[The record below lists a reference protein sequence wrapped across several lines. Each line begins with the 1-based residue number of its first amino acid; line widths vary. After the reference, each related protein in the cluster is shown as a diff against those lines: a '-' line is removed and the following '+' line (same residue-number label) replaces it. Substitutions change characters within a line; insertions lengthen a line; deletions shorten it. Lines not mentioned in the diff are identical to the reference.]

1 MSSQFDPSSVAS
13 KGMLRF
19 QSPFNINS
27 PHRKWLGWKGIG
39 HRLVLALAML
49 SLTTIFLSVVSSF
62 TFKDLNQRLIEL
74 KESEIPAL
82 EQAARL
88 NDMVRV
94 IISTSSQLGGAE
106 SNIERKQAM
115 QDIESA
121 IQVMDGIMVNFP
133 DYHAYFKDL
142 IAQVDHS
149 LSLLYQS
156 EIELELLNKELRN
169 LLEGFYPLLQ
179 QASDSLDNL
188 LDVRKEEI
196 QYTQLKSLLYYQLG
210 LVEKLYN
217 DSSFN
222 ELDYTSY
229 RLEQVGEEWWAL
241 WVNGDLRSDFPELDH
256 QLTVIY
262 NLASSSSS
270 LYELKNKALDY
281 RYQEQYFLQ
290 NSREYLN
297 QLTVQIERNTSTVNR
312 NIDQSINE
320 AQLSLQSNQQLS
332 LFLSLFS
339 ILAAAAI
346 SWFYV
351 RKSILERL
359 LQLKDNMFAI
369 STGHLDTEVSI
380 RGKDEVTQMAK
391 YLKVFQMTAKAVK
404 QTNRKLEA
412 EVEERTIAEA
422 KLRITQD
429 ELVQAGKLAAL
440 GQLSVGITHEINQPL
455 TAVNSH
461 VRSAQLWL
469 DKGREDKVVLNLQKI
484 EGLLEKVSAITRHL
498 KAFSRKS
505 DGKIQNVELEHV
517 IGDAIEL
524 FETRQNNVPIVYRNT
539 GSYWVKANSIRLEQ
553 VLVNL
558 ISNALDA
565 VATCDKERNAP
576 SIIISTL
583 ETKTSVQ
590 ILVKDNGL
598 GIPQEDL
605 PHLFDPFYS
614 RKSSGKGLGL
624 GLSIAYNIIKD
635 FGGSIHVESVEHQGS
650 EFIVT
655 LQKGTDS

>member
-1 MSSQFDPSSVAS
+1 MNSDVYSAKENAELNLSSRSLSALKLP
-13 KGMLRF
+13 R
-19 QSPFNINS
+19 
-27 PHRKWLGWKGIG
+27 RKWFGWKGIEQ
-39 HRLVLALAML
+39 RLVLALAML
-49 SLTTIFLSVVSSF
+49 SMTTIFLSVVSTF
-62 TFKDLNQRLIEL
+62 TFNDLNQRLVEL

-82 EQAARL
+82 DQAARL

-94 IISTSSQLGGAE
+94 IIVASSQLSDAE
-106 SNIERKQAM
+106 SNLERKQFL
-115 QDIESA
+115 QRIEEA
-121 IQVMDGIMVNFP
+121 IAVMDGIMVQFP
-133 DYHAYFKDL
+133 EYHSYFKDL
-142 IAQVDHS
+142 IAQVHNS

-156 EIELELLNKELRN
+156 EIESDHLNKELRN

-179 QASDSLDNL
+179 LASNSLDALPQAS
-188 LDVRKEEI
+188 KERI

-241 WVNGDLRSDFPELDH
+241 WVNGDLRSEFPELDK
-256 QLTVIY
+256 QLAVIY

-270 LYELKNKALDY
+270 LYSVKNKALDY

-290 NSREYLN
+290 NSREHLN
-297 QLTVQIERNTSTVNR
+297 QLTVQIESNTSKVNR
-312 NIDQSINE
+312 NIDHSINQ
-320 AQLSLQSNQQLS
+320 AQESLHSNQRLS

-369 STGHLDTEVSI
+369 STGHLDTEVAI
-380 RGKDEVTQMAK
+380 RGRDEVTQMAK
-391 YLKVFQMTAKAVK
+391 YLKVFQTTAKVVK

-412 EVEERTIAEA
+412 EVEERTLAEA
-422 KLRITQD
+422 KLRVTQD

-469 DKGREDKVVLNLQKI
+469 DKDRPDKAALNLQKI
-484 EGLLEKVSAITRHL
+484 ETLLEKVAAITRHL

-505 DGKIQNVELEHV
+505 DGKIESVELQGV
-517 IGDAIEL
+517 ISDAIEL
-524 FETRQNNVPIVYRNT
+524 FETRRNNVAIAYQNNPISNVR
-539 GSYWVKANSIRLEQ
+539 ANSIRLEQ

-565 VATCDKERNAP
+565 VELNDAP
-576 SIIISTL
+576 SIEIATL
-583 ETKTSVQ
+583 ESDATVTIS
-590 ILVKDNGL
+590 VKDNGL
-598 GIPQEDL
+598 GIPAEDI

-635 FGGSIHVESVEHQGS
+635 FGGSIHVESVEHQGT

-655 LQKGTDS
+655 LQKGTHS

>member
-1 MSSQFDPSSVAS
+1 MINDAYQAIDKTKPCTTRIHGAFARSVPT
-13 KGMLRF
+13 K
-19 QSPFNINS
+19 
-27 PHRKWLGWKGIG
+27 KWFRWKGIEL
-39 HRLVLALAML
+39 RLVLAFAIL
-49 SLTTIFLSVVSSF
+49 SMTTIFLSVFSSS
-62 TFKDLNQRLIEL
+62 TFNELNQQLITL
-74 KESEIPAL
+74 KKSEIPAL
-82 EQAARL
+82 DHASRL

-94 IISTSSQLGGAE
+94 IITTSSQLSEAD
-106 SNIERKQAM
+106 SSLERKHAM
-115 QDIESA
+115 QEIQDA
-121 IQVMDGIMVNFP
+121 ILVMDSIMLNFP

-142 IAQVDHS
+142 IAQVNNS

-156 EIELELLNKELRN
+156 EIESNALNRELWG

-179 QASDSLDNL
+179 QASYSLDRL
-188 LDVRKEEI
+188 PAKSKEKI
-196 QYTQLKSLLYYQLG
+196 QYIQLRSLLYYQLG

-222 ELDYTSY
+222 ELDYTSN
-229 RLEQVGEEWWAL
+229 RLEQIGEQWWTL
-241 WVNGDLRSDFPELDH
+241 WVSGDLRSEFPELDR
-256 QLTVIY
+256 QLAIIY
-262 NLASSSSS
+262 NLASSTSR
-270 LYELKNKALDY
+270 LYVLKNKALDH

-290 NSREYLN
+290 NSREHLN
-297 QLTVQIERNTSTVNR
+297 QLTVQIERNTNKVNG
-312 NIDQSINE
+312 NIDQSIQQ
-320 AQLSLQSNQQLS
+320 AQLSLQSNQRLS

-339 ILAAAAI
+339 VLAAAAI

-359 LQLKDNMFAI
+359 LQLQDNMFAI

-391 YLKVFQMTAKAVK
+391 YLKVFQTTAKAVK

-422 KLRITQD
+422 KLRVTQD
-429 ELVQAGKLAAL
+429 ELIQAGKLAAL

-469 DKGREDKVVLNLQKI
+469 ERERSDKAVANLYKI
-484 EGLLEKVSAITRHL
+484 ERLLEKIAAITGHL
-498 KAFSRKS
+498 KAFARKS
-505 DGKIQNVELEHV
+505 DGKIENVVLSNV
-517 IGDAIEL
+517 IEDAIEL
-524 FETRQNNVPIVYRNT
+524 FETRQNTLSIDYLKQTELNVR
-539 GSYWVKANSIRLEQ
+539 ANRIRLEQ

-565 VATCDKERNAP
+565 VEHCDHPRLEISVKAFPATVE
-576 SIIISTL
+576 IS
-583 ETKTSVQ
+583 VR
-590 ILVKDNGL
+590 DNGL
-598 GIPQEDL
+598 GIPKDEL
-605 PHLFDPFYS
+605 PFLFDPFYT
-614 RKSSGKGLGL
+614 RKTTSKGLGL

-635 FGGSIHVESVEHQGS
+635 FGGSIRVESIEYQGS

-655 LQKGTDS
+655 LPKGTHL